1 MQQATGRRSDQ
12 FTCPVHQEGGDAV
25 GRCEVVRGRV
35 QRRQLLLVPA
45 QELHEAAEHVLHV
58 CVVTLEVRG
67 QEVGVPS
74 VLDAAV
80 FVANGD
86 GVKRG
91 DEVVP
96 SLQTYFNYYDSRTIE
111 NMQCKMCRNKYL
123 ENPFLDREFDHG
135 GLTGNV
141 DVLISY
147 TQIVEVSD
155 VERFIDNTCSCPRDG
170 VLDIPVH
177 GLESLPHPVGLQP
190 DVREGPAVTVV
201 HSREVAS
208 LSVLLFPGLLNVGLH
223 QCWIGLHQLPQR
235 HAFINQPTHAIIFIP
250 LAL

>member
-58 CVVTLEVRG
+58 RVVTLEVGG
-67 QEVGVPS
+67 QEVGVPG

-96 SLQTYFNYYDSRTIE
+96 SLQTF
-111 NMQCKMCRNKYL
+111 
-123 ENPFLDREFDHG
+123 
-135 GLTGNV
+135 
-141 DVLISY
+141 
-147 TQIVEVSD
+147 
-155 VERFIDNTCSCPRDG
+155 
-170 VLDIPVH
+170 
-177 GLESLPHPVGLQP
+177 
-190 DVREGPAVTVV
+190 
-201 HSREVAS
+201 
-208 LSVLLFPGLLNVGLH
+208 
-223 QCWIGLHQLPQR
+223 
-235 HAFINQPTHAIIFIP
+235 
-250 LAL
+250 